1 MESNLCKGTD
11 AELLHCFELPWC
23 QNLQTGGKTWPSLQV
38 QAGGVSLRRTVHSK
52 HQNSFT

>member
-38 QAGGVSLRRTVHSK
+38 QAGGVSLRRTVHS
-52 HQNSFT
+52 